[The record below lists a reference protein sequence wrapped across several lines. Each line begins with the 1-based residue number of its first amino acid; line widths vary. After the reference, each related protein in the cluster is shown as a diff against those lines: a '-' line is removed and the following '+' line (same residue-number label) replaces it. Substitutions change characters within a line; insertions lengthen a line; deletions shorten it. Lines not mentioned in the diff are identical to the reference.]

1 MHIKCT
7 QKMSEMGEKMG
18 KDVRDKLKLI
28 MEDRGCIQAAI
39 AIKANMEPD
48 KLSLTLSKKRK
59 LDANELFNLCDAL
72 GITPVELMQYKA
84 DAPEKEVV

>member
-1 MHIKCT
+1 
-7 QKMSEMGEKMG
+7 MG

-28 MEDRGCIQAAI
+28 MEDRCCIQAAV
-39 AIKANMEPD
+39 ARKANMEPD

-84 DAPEKEVV
+84 NEPEKEVV